1 MTISQARKILGKM
14 ADKISDE
21 EILEDIK
28 TAELLKNLFFIKYS
42 TKMPPSDYNVTKH
55 GKT

>member
-1 MTISQARKILGKM
+1 M

-28 TAELLKNLFFIKYS
+28 AAELLKNLFFIKYGKS
-42 TKMPPSDYNVTKH
+42 KLQSSYNVVKH
-55 GKT
+55 GKTQSSNLHQSF